1 MDENAKKDRACT
13 DKNFHGASGQPHPSD
28 IEQHRLGDC
37 YFVSSFTRRFT
48 AICAFALCSV
58 SSACGAA
65 DATTGSKAHTQFIAG
80 SLCAK
85 EDKIVFSCPLA
96 KSKKIVSICAA
107 GDAMP
112 HRFYYAFGRP
122 NAPELIYPQKSES
135 ETNKIDISR
144 LNFAGATAGIAYSF
158 VNNGYKYIAYD
169 ISGTG
174 FENGGVLVQEVGQLR
189 ASANMKC
196 QKEKLYSTDDSKIFD
211 ETKNWKHD
219 SEIEQHG
226 LPHTPSP

>member
-1 MDENAKKDRACT
+1 MDETAKKDRACT
-13 DKNFHGASGQPHPSD
+13 DKNLHGASGQPHPSD

-37 YFVSSFTRRFT
+37 YFVSSYRRRFT

-96 KSKKIVSICAA
+96 KSSKIVSICAA
-107 GDAMP
+107 GEAAP

-122 NAPELIYPQKSES
+122 NAPELVYPASGDLTSKAI
-135 ETNKIDISR
+135 NKTY
-144 LNFAGATAGIAYSF
+144 LMYAGASHGIAFSF
-158 VNNGYKYIAYD
+158 SKQEYKYIAYRVE
-169 ISGTG
+169 GNG
-174 FENGGVLVQEVGQLR
+174 FENGGVLLQKPGEVE
-189 ASANMKC
+189 ASTSLKC
-196 QKEKLYSTDDSKIFD
+196 QKGKISETSDAPLIQETLKGDSD
-211 ETKNWKHD
+211 PD
-219 SEIEQHG
+219 LQAHG
-226 LPHTPSP
+226 LPYKF